1 MASQSLDAQIGDFVR
16 EWARATVDGD
26 ADAAARLR
34 AEGYRLVMADGETI
48 DRGGELAII
57 ASPSHRFSAI
67 AVESLSVEPH
77 GEEAVARARIRIT
90 GDLGGTPVDSLYR
103 YTFRCARHGG
113 GWIALEAKAEQL
125 ADYRPAP
132 AQVRAPRPSLIRRA
146 AGAVRRR
153 LGGAPVPPPAP
164 PGDFQS
170 LAYLPYAPNRDY
182 VLAPH
187 AAPTGA
193 GDPLPVPPPELWLGY
208 DYVAHGEAQVRTM
221 MNIVGGS
228 GFALADGDRILDLGC
243 GAGRMIRH
251 LRHLAARC
259 EIWGTDISAA
269 HILWCRHHLSPPFHF
284 ATTTKVP
291 HLPFAD
297 RSFALIY
304 CGSLFTHIDDLA
316 DAWLLELKRILK
328 PDGRLYVTLHDE
340 DTIRLFESPRFRDAP
355 MVKLIKA
362 APTFRAAEGEF
373 GMFTIG
379 RDQDS
384 QVFYRRAYFER
395 MASSAGYELLSVTEA
410 AYFYQSAYLLA
421 HRGAAA

>member
-1 MASQSLDAQIGDFVR
+1 MARESLDEQIGDFVR

-26 ADAAARLR
+26 AEAAARLR
-34 AEGYRLVMADGETI
+34 ADGYRLVMADGETI

-57 ASPSHRFSAI
+57 ASPSHRFSAM
-67 AVESLSVEPH
+67 AVESLSVESH

-90 GDLGGTPVDSLYR
+90 GDLGGAAVDSLYR
-103 YTFRCARHGG
+103 YTFRCARHDDR
-113 GWIALEAKAEQL
+113 WIALEAEAEEL
-125 ADYRPAP
+125 GDYRPAP
-132 AQVRAPRPSLIRRA
+132 AQVPRTSLIRRA

-153 LGGAPVPPPAP
+153 LGSAPVPPPP
-164 PGDFQS
+164 PTPPADFQS

-187 AAPTGA
+187 AAPTEA

-221 MNIVGGS
+221 MDIVGRS

-251 LRHLAARC
+251 LRHLVPRC

-291 HLPFAD
+291 HLPFED

-328 PDGRLYVTLHDE
+328 PGGRLYVTLHDE
-340 DTIRLFESPRFRDAP
+340 ATIRLFESPRFRDAP

-362 APTFRAAEGEF
+362 APTFQAAGGEF

-395 MASSAGYELLSVTEA
+395 MASAAGYDLLSVTEA

-421 HRGAAA
+421 GRERAA